1 MPKKRGANRCNES
14 CEELAMIKPWV
25 FEFLPELGSPT
36 TEPEPRDVARLFGRY
51 FDLWVRDE
59 ALGFE
64 GIFFSEHHFGRSYS
78 ASPNLLIAALA
89 GRTKR
94 LRLGVMGV
102 VLPYYHP
109 ARVVEEIGMLDH
121 LTGGRLE
128 IGTAI
133 GVPQELRR
141 LGITMVEAR
150 ERNDEIVA
158 ILDAALANRVV
169 SHKGKYFS
177 LADLRLLPRP
187 LQQPSPSRWT
197 TVVSAESAR
206 RAARRRI
213 RISTGFNATKTV
225 KGIFDAYR
233 EEAAAAGFE
242 ATADCF
248 ALRRRVT
255 VGPTGEQ
262 ARHYAQAVAERLK
275 SFVAEDE
282 RVSANV
288 PDAPAPTDGF
298 TLSDDEFITGTA
310 DEVAQD
316 IIEQCRAVGAGHFLT
331 VLNWSAPVDEVV
343 QAHELFGRV
352 AIPLLRAA

>member
-1 MPKKRGANRCNES
+1 
-14 CEELAMIKPWV
+14 MIKPWL
-25 FEFLPELGSPT
+25 FEFLPELGNPT
-36 TEPEPRDVARLFGRY
+36 TEPEPRAVTAHFARYL
-51 FDLWVRDE
+51 DLWVRDE

-78 ASPNLLIAALA
+78 PSPNLLIAALA
-89 GRTKR
+89 QQTKT
-94 LRLGVMGV
+94 LRLGVMGI

-133 GVPQELRR
+133 GVPQELGR
-141 LGITMVEAR
+141 LNITMAEAR

-158 ILDAALANRVV
+158 VLDAALAGRLI
-169 SHKGKYFS
+169 SHQGKYFS
-177 LADLRLLPRP
+177 FSNLRLLPRV
-187 LQQPSPSRWT
+187 LQQPSPPRWT

-213 RISTGFNATKTV
+213 RISTGFNATASIKR
-225 KGIFDAYR
+225 IFDAYR
-233 EEAAAAGFE
+233 EEADATGFHAGPE
-242 ATADCF
+242 YL

-255 VGPTGEQ
+255 VAPTSEQ
-262 ARHYAQAVAERLK
+262 ARIYAQGVTERLK

-282 RVSANV
+282 RLTGNV
-288 PDAPAPTDGF
+288 PDAPAPTGGF

-310 DEVAQD
+310 KEAAHTIV
-316 IIEQCRAVGAGHFLT
+316 EQCRTVGAGHFLT
-331 VLNWSAPVDEVV
+331 VLNWSAPVEEVAE
-343 QAHELFGRV
+343 AHELFGGD
-352 AIPLLRAA
+352 AIPPLRKAT